1 MYRCV
6 ISYVIALTSA
16 LLILNMRRLFALILL
31 ILSYSYASAIGEWTI
46 YPSSTVYRR
55 GEIFAGNIFLLSG
68 NTIFSVDAEQ
78 YTNVKQYSKLTG
90 LNGTAIFDIIVSTQT
105 ERLVVVYSDGN
116 IDIIDSEGNISNLPD
131 FANKTIMG
139 DRSIRSISER
149 DGKVYI
155 STGFGFLILDVA
167 NAEFE
172 ETHYTDIS
180 TYKDGT
186 YGNRVSTVSDEKL
199 AELNSLVKVNG
210 AGSSSNAA
218 LAYHNGILITA
229 NVESDFRSSLY
240 NLPGIFSI
248 YDTFEDNWTNT
259 DVPGGLTSLAID
271 PLDNSHYFLGSFSRG
286 LMEFEGD
293 RLINHYENKNG
304 SDDVEWILPDTY
316 TSRVGSIVC
325 DANGY
330 TWFTNV
336 GTDKPLRCITPSGKF
351 MKFALK
357 GYEKI
362 SNGFDRLLISQH
374 DRYNFKWVLGVRPWQ
389 QCQMAMYYDAGTP
402 DDLNDDECV
411 TFSALIDQDNNRYT
425 PNYFTDI
432 AEDKDGKVWLLTT
445 SGPFVIDS
453 PIETF
458 KNPGKVR
465 RVKIPRNDGT
475 NLADYLFAG
484 VDCSC
489 ILVDAANRK
498 WIGTR
503 DNGLYLLSAD
513 GLKQLEHFTS
523 DNSPLISNNILALA
537 YDDVSGT
544 LYISCEGGLLSYV
557 SDAVRGADD
566 YSNVVCYPNPVRP
579 EFSGGIHITGLKDH
593 TKVRICDINN
603 RVVYSTLSEGGN
615 VAWDLVDGNGRR
627 IPAGVYLVYGF
638 PESGKEGL
646 VTKFLV
652 VN

>member
-1 MYRCV
+1 MSLRYICV
-6 ISYVIALTSA
+6 MCVLFGQK
-16 LLILNMRRLFALILL
+16 MRRLFILISM
-31 ILSYSYASAIGEWTI
+31 IMCFTYASAIGEWTV
-46 YPSSTVYRR
+46 YPTSTVYRR
-55 GEIFAGNIFLLSG
+55 GEIFAGSIFLLSG
-68 NTIFSVDAEQ
+68 NTIFSVDEAE
-78 YTNVKQYSKLTG
+78 YTNVKLYNKLTG
-90 LNGTAIFDIIVSTQT
+90 LNGTAIFDIIVSDKA
-105 ERLVVVYSDGN
+105 ECLVVVYSDGN
-116 IDIIDSEGNISNLPD
+116 IDIIDNAGNITNLPD

-139 DRSIRSISER
+139 DRSLKGVSER
-149 DGKVYI
+149 DGMVFI

-167 NAEFE
+167 KAEFT
-172 ETHYTDIS
+172 ETHYEDIS

-186 YGNRVSTVSDEKL
+186 YGKRVSTVSDEKL
-199 AELNSLVKVNG
+199 AELNRLVKVNG

-218 LAYHNGILITA
+218 LAYNNGMLITA

-240 NLPGIFSI
+240 ALPGIFSI
-248 YDTFEDNWTNT
+248 YDTYDDRWTNT
-259 DVPGGLTSLAID
+259 EAPGGLTALAID
-271 PLDNSHYFLGSFSRG
+271 PLDNRHYFVGSFSRG
-286 LMEFEGD
+286 LMEYEGEN
-293 RLINHYENKNG
+293 LINHYENMGG
-304 SDDVEWILPDTY
+304 SDDVEWIIPDTH
-316 TSRVGSIVC
+316 TSRVGGIVC

-336 GTDKPLRCITPSGKF
+336 GTDRPLRCITPSGNFLKF
-351 MKFALK
+351 PLK
-357 GYEKI
+357 GYQKI
-362 SNGFDRLLISQH
+362 SNGFDKLMIAQNDKYH
-374 DRYNFKWVLGVRPWQ
+374 FKWILGIRPWQ
-389 QCQMAMYYDAGTP
+389 QCQIAMYYDGGTP
-402 DDLNDDECV
+402 EDMGDDDCV
-411 TFSALIDQDNNRYT
+411 SFSSLIDQDGHRYT

-432 AEDKDGKVWLLTT
+432 AEDKDGKVWLLTS

-458 KNPGKVR
+458 KSLGKVR

-513 GLKQLEHFTS
+513 GQKQLEHFTA
-523 DNSPLISNNILALA
+523 DNSPLLSDNILALA

-544 LYISCEGGLLSYV
+544 LYISCEGGMLSYV
-557 SDAVRGADD
+557 CDAVKGADD

-579 EFSGGIHITGLKDH
+579 EHSGGIHITGLKNH

-615 VAWDLVDGNGRR
+615 VAWDLVDGNSRR

-638 PESGKEGL
+638 PEDGKEGL